1 MPCEA
6 LFCSRFLTRNSKG
19 APFGFYPRVMSVWR
33 WSCQRPVT
41 FALLRTFVRISKVVS
56 SAFTFPRK
64 RQMWN
69 RQHWY
74 PAECKDLNR
83 VEERHNAQL
92 QTRKNT

>member
-41 FALLRTFVRISKVVS
+41 FALLRTFVRIKGCVVS
-56 SAFTFPRK
+56 VYLSAQT
-64 RQMWN
+64 
-69 RQHWY
+69 
-74 PAECKDLNR
+74 AD
-83 VEERHNAQL
+83 VESTTL
-92 QTRKNT
+92 VSG